1 MKDNYIEARAAEGLD
16 GLVSKFRDLGIN
28 IVGATCILSLDS
40 GKVVTL
46 TGGRKDVSSLSSI
59 LVGILAT
66 VEMLESIKVEDKE
79 TKELIN
85 RLKQSVSHYVH
96 SIDARNSQRDATNV
110 QAPGRS
116 VH

>member
-1 MKDNYIEARAAEGLD
+1 MKDNYIESRAAEGLD

-46 TGGRKDVSSLSSI
+46 TGGRKDVSNISSV
-59 LVGILAT
+59 LVGVMAT
-66 VEMLESIKVEDKE
+66 VEMLESIKVEDDE
-79 TKELIN
+79 TKELVS
-85 RLKQSVSHYVH
+85 RLKQCVSHYVH
-96 SIDARNSQRDATNV
+96 SIDAKIAKSSSTSM
-110 QAPGRS
+110 QAPDSS

>member
-46 TGGRKDVSSLSSI
+46 SGGRKDVSSISSV
-59 LVGILAT
+59 LVGMLAT

-79 TKELIN
+79 TEELVS
-85 RLKQSVSHYVH
+85 RLKQCVSHYVH
-96 SIDARNSQRDATNV
+96 AIDAKVANSSSTHMQTPD
-110 QAPGRS
+110 S
-116 VH
+116 SMH

>member
-28 IVGATCILSLDS
+28 IVGATCILSLEN

-46 TGGRKDVSSLSSI
+46 TGGRKDVSNISSI

-66 VEMLESIKVEDKE
+66 VEMLESIKVENKE
-79 TKELIN
+79 TEDLIS

-96 SIDARNSQRDATNV
+96 SIDAKTSQSLATNL
-110 QAPGRS
+110 QKS
-116 VH
+116 DSSLH